1 MSDARD
7 RAETRDLIDTGIELG
22 SISCGCSFAIGLI
35 ILGSCAGVATVG
47 SPQTKFDLNLF
58 IVDVRLGLDRPCGQE
73 AQIERTIDRQRERLE
88 AATAHQLEFR
98 FHGTH
103 QPVAI
108 LVFMDHHPQ
117 VHWTRDAILLFA
129 AREFCRLKDPV
140 VLGLRLTDM
149 R

>member
-58 IVDVRLGLDRPCGQE
+58 IVAVASIAIVAFVYLLTRKNAKLKAAR
-73 AQIERTIDRQRERLE
+73 AQIEELNRR
-88 AATAHQLEFR
+88 AA
-98 FHGTH
+98 
-103 QPVAI
+103 
-108 LVFMDHHPQ
+108 
-117 VHWTRDAILLFA
+117 A
-129 AREFCRLKDPV
+129 AKPES
-140 VLGLRLTDM
+140 TDDTGSG
-149 R
+149 